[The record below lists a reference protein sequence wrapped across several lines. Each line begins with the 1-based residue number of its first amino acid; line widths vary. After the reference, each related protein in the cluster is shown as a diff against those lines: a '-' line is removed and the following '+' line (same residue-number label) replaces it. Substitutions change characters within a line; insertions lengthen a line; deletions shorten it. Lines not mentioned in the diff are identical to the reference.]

1 MKKNKAY
8 LLLGSNMGDSKAELE
23 KAKQEIE
30 KLIGRITA
38 VSSEYRTAAWGKE
51 DQPDFLNLAL
61 ITETAMTASEVLE
74 AALDIEKRSGRVRN
88 EKYAARTIDIDIIFF
103 NDDIISE
110 EHLKVPHPYM
120 QKRRFVLEPLNEIAA
135 SYTHPVLHK
144 KIAELLAECDD
155 PLNVQKI

>member
-8 LLLGSNMGDSKAELE
+8 LLLGSNMGDSRAELE
-23 KAKQEIE
+23 KAKKEIE
-30 KLIGRITA
+30 KQMGPVIS
-38 VSSEYRTAAWGKE
+38 VSSVYRTAAWGKE

-61 ITETAMTASEVLE
+61 ITETNMSAGEVLKT
-74 AALDIEKRSGRVRN
+74 ALDIEKKSGRTRS

-103 NDDIISE
+103 NSDIISE
-110 EHLKVPHPYM
+110 EHLHVPHPQM

-135 SYTHPVLHK
+135 SYMHPLLHK
-144 KIAELLAECDD
+144 KTAELLAECDD